1 MNTINIADAKTADL
15 VDFYN
20 KNIVRFPDGTTIKKF
35 ADRKT
40 AEKRVA
46 DLVEK
51 IASHFPDDETPEG
64 TIPDPNGVNESGQAD
79 GAATEEQNNEAAP
92 EPELTEP
99 ATKSDAQTDMDG
111 SRLAPEPND
120 QPTDAERA
128 AMEESEYQLQAQGAN
143 DEGRLPGGGVNLSQ
157 APIDAEG
164 RVIDPDANEDEE
176 DDGGASSAR
185 GASAFNVLQA
195 TLAAMNDKAQ
205 SDAQN
210 GVKTVTRSSSAK
222 ASNSDGVAASWV
234 DADIRAARLTRDGV
248 KVDQDGVE
256 LGVFKSTREAFR
268 NLRLPDNK
276 HIRFRLKLKE
286 AHRDHGEGAT
296 FEHNGK
302 KFNFTI
308 VQVDV

>member
-1 MNTINIADAKTADL
+1 MKTINITEAKTADL
-15 VDFYN
+15 VNFYN
-20 KNIVRFPDGTTIKKF
+20 ANITRFADGTVIKKF

-51 IASHFPDDETPEG
+51 IASHFPGEETPEG
-64 TIPDPNGVNESGQAD
+64 TIPDPNAATGDESDTNESGQAD
-79 GAATEEQNNEAAP
+79 GAATDDQNNEAAP
-92 EPELTEP
+92 ESNEQAAPELSGESEVQP
-99 ATKSDAQTDMDG
+99 ESGASQDMDG
-111 SRLAPEPND
+111 SSLILEPDD

-128 AMEESEYQLQAQGAN
+128 AMEESEYQAQSSVAGEEGAEPNADEN
-143 DEGRLPGGGVNLSQ
+143 D
-157 APIDAEG
+157 
-164 RVIDPDANEDEE
+164 DEE
-176 DDGGASSAR
+176 DEGPTTR

-195 TLAAMNDKAQ
+195 TLSALSDKSKLEAE
-205 SDAQN
+205 N
-210 GVKTVTRSSSAK
+210 GVKPVTRTSSAK

-248 KVDQDGVE
+248 KVELDGKEV
-256 LGVFKSTREAFR
+256 GTFKSTREAFR

-286 AHRDHGEGAT
+286 AHRDQGEGAD
-296 FEHNGK
+296 FEHSGK
-302 KFNFTI
+302 KYHFTI